1 MADRERLPKSG
12 NEWTFEDLQAY
23 NITIKEDDFGTFFG
37 QPVPILSPSEL
48 LQKEN
53 ASDMDNLEN
62 HRVMT
67 YMYLAMDRVPN
78 EESAVIPFLEILFSA
93 LEYETLAKSVILFQQ
108 MPFFGCGESRN
119 ATADLC
125 IADASEVLLIAQEDK
140 QHMMGDAPEV
150 EPQLIAQAIATFQFN
165 NFKRTRILNEAPL
178 TSKVIAGIT
187 MLGTSPTFF
196 KIPVTQALASAVEL
210 GEYPTE
216 PTVVSMHMP
225 EIPRPSYRVVE
236 GMIPLDNREII
247 FACFEAFKQFA

>member
-1 MADRERLPKSG
+1 MADYDRLPKSG
-12 NEWTFEDLQAY
+12 NEWTSEDLHAY
-23 NITIKEDDFGTFFG
+23 NITIREENFRTFFG
-37 QPVPILSPSEL
+37 QPIPIPPPSEL

-53 ASDMDNLEN
+53 TSDMNTLEN
-62 HRVMT
+62 YRIMT
-67 YMYLAMDRVPN
+67 HMDLAMDRVPN

-93 LEYETLAKSVILFQQ
+93 LEYETLTKSVILSQQ
-108 MPFFGCGESRN
+108 MPFFVCRESRN

-125 IADASEVLLIAQEDK
+125 ITDASEVLLIAQEDK
-140 QHMMGDAPEV
+140 RHMMGNAP

-165 NFKRTRILNEAPL
+165 NFKRTRVLKEAPF
-178 TSKVIAGIT
+178 TSKIIAGIT
-187 MLGTSPTFF
+187 ILGTSPTFF

-216 PTVVSMHMP
+216 PTVVSMHTP
-225 EIPRPSYRVVE
+225 EIPRPSCRVAE

>member
-1 MADRERLPKSG
+1 MADHKRLPKSG
-12 NEWTFEDLQAY
+12 NEWTSEDLQAY
-23 NITIKEDDFGTFFG
+23 NITIREDDFGTFFG

-53 ASDMDNLEN
+53 ASDMETLEN
-62 HRVMT
+62 CRVMT
-67 YMYLAMDRVPN
+67 YMYLAMVRVPN

-108 MPFFGCGESRN
+108 MPFFACGESRN

-125 IADASEVLLIAQEDK
+125 ITDASEVLLIAQEDK
-140 QHMMGDAPEV
+140 RHMMANAP

-165 NFKRTRILNEAPL
+165 NFKRTRVFNDTPL

-187 MLGTSPTFF
+187 MVGTSPTFF
-196 KIPVTQALASAVEL
+196 KIPVTQALATAVEL

-216 PTVVSMHMP
+216 PTVVSMHTP
-225 EIPRPSYRVVE
+225 EISRPSCRVAE

-247 FACFEAFKQFA
+247 FACFEAFKQFT